1 MAATESRSTSAESHF
16 RNELRAYTQ
25 LKAMQGKEIAK
36 FLGHFTLQFPNRELP
51 EDKSCRVLILEAVKG
66 KVLANIS
73 AKKFAGDKCRQ
84 IREQVLNIVKRVQ
97 EDDIYF
103 PVLYLDNFLVSTEY
117 AGVRLFGFGNTFNP
131 NDLYDTPEEREL
143 HAKVTIET
151 LEDLLED
158 MGFGMSDD
166 L

>member
-1 MAATESRSTSAESHF
+1 M
-16 RNELRAYTQ
+16 Q

-36 FLGHFTLQFPNRELP
+36 FLGHFTLQFPNRELQ
-51 EDKSCRVLILEAVKG
+51 EDQSCRVLILEALKG
-66 KVLANIS
+66 KVLASIS
-73 AKKFAGDKCRQ
+73 AQKLAGDKCRR

-97 EDDIYF
+97 EHDICF
-103 PVLYLDNFLVSTEY
+103 PALYLDKFLVLTEN

-131 NDLYDTPEEREL
+131 KDLYDTPKEREL

-158 MGFGMSDD
+158 MGFGTSDD